1 MEQQDINYPDTAHRP
16 DYSGVSNT
24 GFESEVQRRQ
34 RLLRTRAADSWPR
47 RIARTVWSMVGSDDY
62 PEQLSEAAAGVQG
75 AVTTGRRILV
85 TGSRGG
91 AGKSTTAAL
100 LARIFATARQEP
112 AAGLDLDPGLGTLA
126 LHAGASNAPS
136 FEDFT
141 GQWRRTES
149 LDQVT
154 LASMLGDAGGGL
166 YVSGSRGNRPTVNG
180 STLNDV
186 LTSVSRYFPVSIFDG
201 PTGIRSEESAWA
213 LSRAHAVLFAA
224 PATVAG
230 MEDLRWYGRM
240 WRSNPELADIPLLA
254 VLTGVDGRAPFDPA
268 AEAQTFR
275 QHGLEAMHLPYDR
288 HLAAGMQ
295 VDLSLLAPGTRLQAT
310 RLASRALQLAN
321 GTAG

>member
-1 MEQQDINYPDTAHRP
+1 MAQQDANHQNTARRP
-16 DYSGVSNT
+16 DYTGVAGT

-34 RLLRTRAADSWPR
+34 RMLRSRPAESWPR

-62 PEQLSEAAAGVQG
+62 PEQLSEAAAGVQA

-91 AGKSTTAAL
+91 GGKSTTAGL
-100 LARIFATARQEP
+100 LARIFATVRQEP

-126 LHAGASNAPS
+126 LHAGAADAPS
-136 FEDFT
+136 LEDFASQLR
-141 GQWRRTES
+141 GADS
-149 LDQVT
+149 LDQAA
-154 LASMLGDAGGGL
+154 LAAMLGDAGGGL

-186 LTSVSRYFPVSIFDG
+186 LTSVSRYFPVTTFDG
-201 PTGIRSEESAWA
+201 STGIRSEESSWA
-213 LSRAHAVLFAA
+213 LSRAHAVVFAA

-230 MEDLRWYGRM
+230 MEDLRWYAGM

-254 VLTGVDGRAPFDPA
+254 VLTAVDGRAPFDPDIE
-268 AEAQTFR
+268 AETFR
-275 QHGLEAMHLPYDR
+275 RHGLETMHLPYDR
-288 HLAAGMQ
+288 HLSAGSQ

-310 RLASRALQLAN
+310 RVAARALQLAN